1 MAQSEALQLLVER
14 MFAACLS
21 KALSSHSCPLVLS
34 VHAKPARFYLAWPV
48 GHRSQPS
55 MLAGTLFSSRT
66 LRLLM
71 IDHLPLATVSCRP
84 PDLCIVSAAPLGMF
98 KLSVNFSLEESLS
111 STHFLKVP
119 LGRWLFNTWCG
130 IPDPAPPSTW
140 LCQALLSLHVD

>member
-21 KALSSHSCPLVLS
+21 RVLSSHSCPLVLS
-34 VHAKPARFYLAWPV
+34 THTKPARFYLAWPV
-48 GHRSQPS
+48 GHRSQPNI
-55 MLAGTLFSSRT
+55 LAGTLFSSRT
-66 LRLLM
+66 LRLLH
-71 IDHLPLATVSCRP
+71 DRPSTAGHCVLLASWSLHCLSSTLGNVQT
-84 PDLCIVSAAPLGMF
+84 LCELLLGG
-98 KLSVNFSLEESLS
+98 SLS

-119 LGRWLFNTWCG
+119 LGRWLFNAWCG